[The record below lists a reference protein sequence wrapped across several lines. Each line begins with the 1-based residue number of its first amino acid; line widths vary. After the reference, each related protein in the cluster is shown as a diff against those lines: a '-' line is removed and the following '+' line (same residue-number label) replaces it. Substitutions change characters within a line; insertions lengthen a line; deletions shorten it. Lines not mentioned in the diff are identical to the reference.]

1 MAASSDSTPNRGPT
15 EKTNDLSAH
24 SHRKIVS
31 RVRPAGNGFTARNAE
46 LTEYGAASFVPGEAL
61 TYAYTKS
68 ITAPF
73 EGLATAYTRSITAP
87 FEGLAAA
94 YAQSIVAPFEGV
106 MSLPDQL
113 GATVSRGLPAN
124 VDEMLGNVAKFGHQ
138 FDGLGTTPIA
148 NLAAS
153 MNLGHQFD
161 HLGDLTES
169 WTVSSAH
176 VQNLFPDSPPIESL
190 LSAVAPAVLEPPRAV
205 PLGRSVPIAGHLRTS
220 CRGSCAATS
229 RGVHQ
234 HTAAGREVGIPGPA
248 ARYQSAAEVQDCEAG
263 RGHRSRRLRR
273 DVANDRHPSL
283 TDSRHP
289 RRWTRRHG
297 YPRGLSGLPVGLEP
311 PTRGLGIR
319 DYASVWC

>member
-205 PLGRSVPIAGHLRTS
+205 PLGPTGAQYQLQ
-220 CRGSCAATS
+220 ATYEL
-229 RGVHQ
+229 H
-234 HTAAGREVGIPGPA
+234 
-248 ARYQSAAEVQDCEAG
+248 AEVRAQRQVVESTNTLLQDVKSEFLGQRQDTKAQ
-263 RGHRSRRLRR
+263 RKFKIARLAV
-273 DVANDRHPSL
+273 DIVLVVCAVTSL
-283 TDSRHP
+283 MIAILR
-289 RRWTRRHG
+289 
-297 YPRGLSGLPVGLEP
+297 
-311 PTRGLGIR
+311 
-319 DYASVWC
+319 